1 MARLSKRAQV
11 EALGWSFTAMPH
23 FWEAGALWSDSRTG
37 QQSTAHWDH
46 KHLDGWTV
54 TPPAGFPASPRRF
67 DGRSVTPA
75 VRWAYDQAMAPRLQ
89 PDLGGVAALVA
100 LMGEARR
107 AGVVADGVD
116 GGGAPPRPDAELLA
130 LCGEIM
136 GADRIA
142 DEARSGA
149 GPCPWTD
156 KPGFQ
161 RVMGQMNEA
170 CRTKD
175 RLMPRVIEV
184 CAVTPAGIVAKA
196 RAVELLF
203 DTSSG
208 RRAAAVRALVADLVA
223 VLGAGADAGQV
234 AS

>member
-1 MARLSKRAQV
+1 MAKLSKRAQV
-11 EALGWSFTAMPH
+11 EVLGWTFTAIPR
-23 FWEAGALWSDSRTG
+23 FYAAGALWTNSQTG
-37 QQSTAHWDH
+37 QRNAAHWDH
-46 KHLDGWTV
+46 KNPDGWTA
-54 TPPAGFPASPRRF
+54 TPPPGFSASPRRF
-67 DGRSVTPA
+67 DNRSPNLA
-75 VRWAYDQAMAPRLQ
+75 VRWAYEQAMAPRLQ

-130 LCGEIM
+130 LCGEVM

-142 DEARSGA
+142 DEARSSP

-156 KPGFQ
+156 KPGYQ
-161 RVMGQMNEA
+161 RAMGRMSEA

-175 RLMPRVIEV
+175 RLLPRVVEV
-184 CAVTPAGIVAKA
+184 EATTIAGILAKA
-196 RAVELLF
+196 GAVRSLLA
-203 DTSSG
+203 DL
-208 RRAAAVRALVADLVA
+208 AAVLQAD
-223 VLGAGADAGQV
+223 ADAGRV

>member
-1 MARLSKRAQV
+1 MAKLSRRAQV
-11 EALGWSFTAMPH
+11 EALGWSFTAIPH

-37 QQSTAHWDH
+37 QQSAAHWDH
-46 KHLDGWTV
+46 KHPDGWTA

-130 LCGEIM
+130 LCGEVM

-142 DEARSGA
+142 DEARSGHGVCA
-149 GPCPWTD
+149 WTD

-161 RVMGQMNEA
+161 RVMERMNEA

-175 RLMPRVIEV
+175 RLLPRVVEV
-184 CAVTPAGIVAKA
+184 RATTAAGVVAKA
-196 RAVELLF
+196 LAIELLF
-203 DTSSG
+203 DTSRG
-208 RRAAAVRALVADLVA
+208 RRADAVRALVADLVA
-223 VLGAGADAGQV
+223 MLGTSADVGGV